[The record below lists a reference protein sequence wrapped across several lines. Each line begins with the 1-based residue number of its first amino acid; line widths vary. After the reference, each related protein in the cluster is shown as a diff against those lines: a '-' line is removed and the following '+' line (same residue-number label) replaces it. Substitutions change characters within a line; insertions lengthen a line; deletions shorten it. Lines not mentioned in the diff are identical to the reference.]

1 MNSDMSSIN
10 PELWDFPHR
19 MTLKVMGAADS
30 PLEQAVVA
38 ILTEHVTGFDANS
51 DLSLTPSSKGTY
63 VSVNARVVMETKE
76 QVLAVYGA
84 LNACPHVKVVF

>member
-1 MNSDMSSIN
+1 MASIN
-10 PELWDFPHR
+10 DDLWDFPHA

-38 ILTEHVTGFDANS
+38 ILSEHLNDFDANEH
-51 DLSLTPSSKGTY
+51 LSLTPSSKGTY
-63 VSVNARVVMETKE
+63 VSVNARVVMENRD
-76 QVLAVYGA
+76 QVIAIYAA

>member
-1 MNSDMSSIN
+1 MSIN
-10 PELWDFPHR
+10 PDLWDFPHS

-38 ILTEHVTGFDANS
+38 ILCEHINDFDANEHV
-51 DLSLTPSSKGTY
+51 SLTPSSKGNY

-76 QVLAVYGA
+76 QVLAVYRA

>member
-1 MNSDMSSIN
+1 MNGIN
-10 PELWDFPHR
+10 PDLWDFPHA

-38 ILTEHVTGFDANS
+38 ILSEHVRDFDANR
-51 DLSLTPSSKGTY
+51 DVSLTPSSRGTY

-76 QVLAVYGA
+76 QVLAIYGA
-84 LNACPHVKVVF
+84 LNACPHVRVVF